1 MLARRDAL
9 RQQAT
14 VLGLVVRTLKGIVD
28 DEAGEARDTGDT
40 VNRTLEILSDRR
52 DSTETYRK
60 TAAAMRSETLKLRL
74 SNARTQRAALDVRP
88 KLDKLIALRE
98 GAQRA
103 LEAASAE
110 VRADNMDAEE
120 LAALRT
126 VRQAGGGCWCWRASP
141 A

>member
-1 MLARRDAL
+1 
-9 RQQAT
+9 
-14 VLGLVVRTLKGIVD
+14 VRTLKGIVD

-40 VNRTLEILSDRR
+40 VNRTLEILADRR
-52 DSTETYRK
+52 DSTEAYRK
-60 TAAAMRSETLKLRL
+60 MAAATRAETLKLRL
-74 SNARTQRAALDVRP
+74 SNARTQAAALDVRP
-88 KLDKLIALRE
+88 KLDKLVALRE

-126 VRQAGGGCWCWRASP
+126 VRGAPLLSP
-141 A
+141 RCHAHA

>member
-40 VNRTLEILSDRR
+40 VNRTLEILADRR